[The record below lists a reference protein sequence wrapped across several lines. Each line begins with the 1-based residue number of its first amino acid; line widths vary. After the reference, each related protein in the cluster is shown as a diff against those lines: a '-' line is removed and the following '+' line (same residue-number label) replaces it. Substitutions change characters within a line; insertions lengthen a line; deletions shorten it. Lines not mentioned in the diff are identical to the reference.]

1 MSVLRLTC
9 SPRGTESE
17 SHRLSQFIVDALARA
32 DIERGRDVIEIDAN
46 LLAHVDAEYARAL
59 GSPADPDGDP
69 SGALRQSDRLIQSLA
84 EADYVVIATP
94 MHNYTVP
101 SGLKAWIDHV
111 VRVRST
117 FGVTREGKV
126 GVLADRPVFV
136 AVSSGG
142 LFSGAEAR
150 QPDFLTPYLKAAL
163 ATIGLKRLTFFSV
176 EGTAMG
182 GLALEAARLRTQAAI
197 AAYFAGATDAVA
209 EVAIQASIHASS

>member
-9 SPRGTESE
+9 SPRGAASE
-17 SHRLSQFIVDALARA
+17 SHRLSRFILDGLARA
-32 DIERGRDVIEIDAN
+32 DARRGRDLVEIDAN
-46 LLAHVDAEYARAL
+46 PLPHVDAEYAWAL

-69 SGALRQSDRLIQSLA
+69 AGSLRQSDHLIQSLVD
-84 EADYVVIATP
+84 ADYVVIATP

-101 SGLKAWIDHV
+101 SALKAWIDHV

-117 FGVTREGKV
+117 FTVTRAGKV
-126 GVLADRPVFV
+126 GVLADKPVFV

-182 GLALEAARLRTQAAI
+182 GQALEAARLRARAEI
-197 AAYFAGATDAVA
+197 EAYFTKAADTLVDAFA
-209 EVAIQASIHASS
+209 A

>member
-1 MSVLRLTC
+1 
-9 SPRGTESE
+9 
-17 SHRLSQFIVDALARA
+17 
-32 DIERGRDVIEIDAN
+32 
-46 LLAHVDAEYARAL
+46 
-59 GSPADPDGDP
+59 
-69 SGALRQSDRLIQSLA
+69 
-84 EADYVVIATP
+84 

-101 SGLKAWIDHV
+101 SALKAWIDHV

-117 FGVTREGKV
+117 FTVTRAGKV
-126 GVLADRPVFV
+126 GVLADKPVFV

-182 GLALEAARLRTQAAI
+182 GQALEAARLRARAEI
-197 AAYFAGATDAVA
+197 EAYFTKVADTLVDAFVA
-209 EVAIQASIHASS
+209 

>member
-9 SPRGTESE
+9 SPRGADSE
-17 SHRLSQFIVDALARA
+17 SHRLSQFIVDGLARVDA
-32 DIERGRDVIEIDAN
+32 ERGHDLVELDAN
-46 LLAHVDAEYARAL
+46 RLPHVDAEYAWAL
-59 GSPADPDGDP
+59 GSSRDPDGDP
-69 SGALRQSDRLIQSLA
+69 SGSLHQSDRLIQSLA
-84 EADYVVIATP
+84 DADYVVIATP

-101 SGLKAWIDHV
+101 SALKVWIDHV

-117 FGVTREGKV
+117 FSVTREGKV
-126 GVLADRPVFV
+126 GILVDRPVFV

-142 LFSGAEAR
+142 LFSGPDAR

-182 GLALEAARLRTQAAI
+182 GQALEVARLRAQADI
-197 AAYFAGATDAVA
+197 AAHFA
-209 EVAIQASIHASS
+209 ASPFRADLLSA